1 MARDRENLFCI
12 KLYHRAFLIFTVN
25 REEVQKLSD
34 VLLAAVKVTLVA
46 GRLRESGHWHEL
58 LKNRKGAS
66 RIEIEHIGVLFS
78 VGITVF
84 IMEQAR
90 ILRAESRLHIE
101 GRTRHIG
108 QHKNR
113 RPFGDRHAGSQL
125 PHG

>member
-1 MARDRENLFCI
+1 M
-12 KLYHRAFLIFTVN
+12 
-25 REEVQKLSD
+25 
-34 VLLAAVKVTLVA
+34 LLAAVKVTLVA
-46 GRLRESGHWHEL
+46 GRLRNQVIGEL

-101 GRTRHIG
+101 SRTRHRSG
-108 QHKNR
+108 QHPGR
-113 RPFGDRHAGSQL
+113 DVQQ
-125 PHG
+125 HGR

>member
-34 VLLAAVKVTLVA
+34 VLLAAVKVALVA
-46 GRLRESGHWHEL
+46 GGFRNQVIGEL

-101 GRTRHIG
+101 SRTRHIG